1 MSIIRS
7 SIQKGYIRAH
17 RMEQWLIN
25 HGVFPNTKTPATRM
39 KIEIRTGKTAH
50 LICLKKNVTN
60 GLINGTFTWGGHH

>member
-1 MSIIRS
+1 
-7 SIQKGYIRAH
+7 
-17 RMEQWLIN
+17 
-25 HGVFPNTKTPATRM
+25 M